1 MSFSA
6 DVGLCLAVGSP
17 TSTTRRLSSHLLRR
31 ANRSK
36 ETIVSKPL
44 TGIRVLDLSKVL
56 AGPLCA
62 QYLGDLGAD
71 IIKVETIGQGDE
83 TRGWPPFP
91 APGLGTVF
99 LSANRNKRS
108 IAVDLKK
115 ASGREIVHALAKS
128 ADIAIESF
136 GTGVAE
142 RLSIDAASLRP
153 LNERLIHCSISGF
166 GRSGP
171 LKNSPGY
178 DVILQAFSGIMS
190 MTGDENGGY
199 VRSPISPI
207 DQMTGVHAFSGIMAL
222 LYAREKSGHGGT
234 IQVSLFET
242 AMGLLGYNLQSYW
255 ERGVQPPKCG
265 SSHESLC
272 PYQAFEAADG
282 PIMIGV
288 ANDNLWRKFCG
299 VAGLDTIAD
308 APRFRTNADRVKHRA
323 ETLGHVQL
331 ALARHS
337 VKHWNDVLSN
347 AGVPCSPINSLAQ
360 LLQHPHTEASGI
372 VVEYDHHKAGRL
384 KAVGHPVLIF
394 NGAAPRLLNL
404 GAPGRPAPP
413 PPVLGQHTDEVLTEL
428 GLSAGNIDQLRRDR
442 VVG

>member
-1 MSFSA
+1 VA
-6 DVGLCLAVGSP
+6 
-17 TSTTRRLSSHLLRR
+17 
-31 ANRSK
+31 
-36 ETIVSKPL
+36 KPL

-71 IIKVETIGQGDE
+71 IIKVEAVGQGDE

-108 IAVDLKK
+108 IVVDMKSEK
-115 ASGREIVHALAKS
+115 GREIVHALAKS
-128 ADIAIESF
+128 ADVAIESF

-142 RLSIDAASLRP
+142 RLGIDAATLRA
-153 LNERLIHCSISGF
+153 LNDRLIHCSISGF

-178 DVILQAFSGIMS
+178 DVILQAFCGIMS
-190 MTGDENGGY
+190 MTGDEDGGY
-199 VRSPISPI
+199 IRSPISPI
-207 DQMTGVHAFSGIMAL
+207 DQMTGVHAFSGILSL
-222 LYAREKSGHGGT
+222 LYARERTGKGGS

-242 AMGLLGYNLQSYW
+242 ALGLLGYNLQTFW
-255 ERGVQPPKCG
+255 ERGIQPPKCG

-299 VAGLDTIAD
+299 VTGLDAIVD
-308 APRFRTNADRVKHRA
+308 DPKFRKNADRVKNRN
-323 ETLGHVQL
+323 ETIGHVQS
-331 ALARHS
+331 ALVQQTAA
-337 VKHWNDVLSN
+337 HWNDALSRV
-347 AGVPCSPINSLAQ
+347 GVPCSPINTIAQ
-360 LLQHPHTEASGI
+360 LLDHPHTQASGI
-372 VVEYDHHKAGRL
+372 IVEYDHQVAGRL
-384 KAVGHPVLIF
+384 KGVGHPVLID
-394 NGAAPRLLNL
+394 GVERQAGL
-404 GAPGRPAPP
+404 PP
-413 PPVLGQHTDEVLTEL
+413 PMLGQHTDDVLSEI
-428 GLSAGNIDQLRRDR
+428 GLSSEAIGELRRSG

>member
-1 MSFSA
+1 M
-6 DVGLCLAVGSP
+6 
-17 TSTTRRLSSHLLRR
+17 TKHL
-31 ANRSK
+31 N
-36 ETIVSKPL
+36 
-44 TGIRVLDLSKVL
+44 GIRVLDLSKVL

-71 IIKVETIGQGDE
+71 IIKVETIGLGDE

-91 APGLGTVF
+91 APGFGTVF

-108 IAVDLKK
+108 IAVDLKTEK
-115 ASGREIVHALAKS
+115 GREIVHTLAKS
-128 ADIAIESF
+128 ADVAIESF

-142 RLSIDAASLRP
+142 RLGIDAATLRP
-153 LNERLIHCSISGF
+153 LNDRLIHCSISGF

-190 MTGDENGGY
+190 MTGDEQGGY

-222 LYAREKSGHGGT
+222 LYAREKTGQGGT

-242 AMGLLGYNLQSYW
+242 AMGLLGYNLQTYW
-255 ERGVQPPKCG
+255 ERGVQPLKCG

-299 VAGLDTIAD
+299 VAGLHTIVD
-308 APRFRTNADRVKHRA
+308 DPKFRTNADRVRHRA
-323 ETLGHVQL
+323 ETLGYVQS
-331 ALARHS
+331 ALAQHS
-337 VKHWNDVLSN
+337 VRYWNDALAGV
-347 AGVPCSPINSLAQ
+347 GVPCSPINSVAQ
-360 LLQHPHTEASGI
+360 LLEHPHTQASGVI
-372 VVEYDHHKAGRL
+372 VEYDHETAGRL
-384 KAVGHPVLIF
+384 KAVAHPVLI
-394 NGAAPRLLNL
+394 NGEQRRA
-404 GAPGRPAPP
+404 GSPP
-413 PPVLGQHTDEVLTEL
+413 PMLGQHTDDVLSEL
-428 GLSAGNIDQLRRDR
+428 GVSAEGIEELRRAG

>member
-1 MSFSA
+1 
-6 DVGLCLAVGSP
+6 
-17 TSTTRRLSSHLLRR
+17 
-31 ANRSK
+31 
-36 ETIVSKPL
+36 VSKPL

-71 IIKVETIGQGDE
+71 IIKVETVGQGDE

-108 IAVDLKK
+108 IAVDMKTEK
-115 ASGREIVHALAKS
+115 GREIVHALASS
-128 ADIAIESF
+128 ADVAIESF

-142 RLSIDAASLRP
+142 RLGIDAATLRS

-178 DVILQAFSGIMS
+178 DVILQAFCGIMS
-190 MTGDENGGY
+190 MTGDEDGGY
-199 VRSPISPI
+199 IRSPISPI
-207 DQMTGVHAFSGIMAL
+207 DQMTGVHAFSGILAL
-222 LYAREKSGHGGT
+222 LYAREKTGKGGA

-242 AMGLLGYNLQSYW
+242 ALGLLGYNLQTYW

-288 ANDNLWRKFCG
+288 ANDNLWRKFCS
-299 VAGLDTIAD
+299 VAGLDAIVD
-308 APRFRTNADRVKHRA
+308 DRRFRTNADRVAHRK
-323 ETLGHVQL
+323 ETLDHVQA
-331 ALARHS
+331 ALAQHS
-337 VKHWNDVLSN
+337 ATHWNDALT
-347 AGVPCSPINSLAQ
+347 AIGVPCAPINSIAQ
-360 LLQHPHTEASGI
+360 LLDHPHTGASDI
-372 VVEYDHHKAGRL
+372 IVEYEHQTAGRL
-384 KAVGHPVLIF
+384 KGVGHPVLID
-394 NGAAPRLLNL
+394 GAAREAGL
-404 GAPGRPAPP
+404 PP
-413 PPVLGQHTDEVLTEL
+413 PMLGQHTDDVLGEM
-428 GLSAGNIDQLRRDR
+428 GLSAETIGELRRSR
-442 VVG
+442 VIA

>member
-1 MSFSA
+1 VDSSRNT
-6 DVGLCLAVGSP
+6 AVDLQIKYGS
-17 TSTTRRLSSHLLRR
+17 
-31 ANRSK
+31 
-36 ETIVSKPL
+36 VSKWRIGPDRKNKIL
-44 TGIRVLDLSKVL
+44 AKLLAGIRVLDLSKVL

-71 IIKVETIGQGDE
+71 IIKVETLGQGDE
-83 TRGWPPFP
+83 TRSWPPFP
-91 APGLGTVF
+91 AAGFGTVF

-108 IAVDLKK
+108 IAVDMKTEK
-115 ASGREIVHALAKS
+115 GREIVHALAKS
-128 ADIAIESF
+128 ADVAIESF

-142 RLSIDAASLRP
+142 RLGIDAATLRP
-153 LNERLIHCSISGF
+153 LNDRLIHCSISGF

-222 LYAREKSGHGGT
+222 LYAREKSGQGGT

-242 AMGLLGYNLQSYW
+242 ALGLLGYNLQTYW
-255 ERGVQPPKCG
+255 ERGLQPPKCG

-288 ANDNLWRKFCG
+288 ANDHLWRKFCG
-299 VAGLDTIAD
+299 VTGLAAIVDD
-308 APRFRTNADRVKHRA
+308 PKFRTNADRVRHRA
-323 ETLGHVQL
+323 ETLGHVQS
-331 ALARHS
+331 ALARRS
-337 VKHWNDVLSN
+337 MQHWNDALAAV
-347 AGVPCSPINSLAQ
+347 GVPCSPINTIAQ
-360 LLQHPHTEASGI
+360 LLQHPHTQASGVI
-372 VVEYDHHKAGRL
+372 VDYDHPGAGRL
-384 KAVGHPVLIF
+384 KAVGHPVLI
-394 NGAAPRLLNL
+394 NGEARHA
-404 GAPGRPAPP
+404 GSPP
-413 PPVLGQHTDEVLTEL
+413 PALGQHTSDVLSEL
-428 GLSAGNIDQLRRDR
+428 GLSAASIEELRDSG

>member
-1 MSFSA
+1 M
-6 DVGLCLAVGSP
+6 
-17 TSTTRRLSSHLLRR
+17 
-31 ANRSK
+31 
-36 ETIVSKPL
+36 
-44 TGIRVLDLSKVL
+44 LDLSKVL

-71 IIKVETIGQGDE
+71 IIKVETIGLGDE

-91 APGLGTVF
+91 APGFGTVF

-108 IAVDLKK
+108 IAVDLKTEK
-115 ASGREIVHALAKS
+115 GREIVHTLAKS
-128 ADIAIESF
+128 ADVAIESF

-142 RLSIDAASLRP
+142 RLGIDAATLRP
-153 LNERLIHCSISGF
+153 LNDRLIHCSISGF

-190 MTGDENGGY
+190 MTGDEQGGY

-222 LYAREKSGHGGT
+222 LYAREKTGQGGT

-242 AMGLLGYNLQSYW
+242 AMGLLGYNLQTYW

-299 VAGLDTIAD
+299 VAGLHTIVD
-308 APRFRTNADRVKHRA
+308 DPKFRTNADRVRHRA
-323 ETLGHVQL
+323 ETLGYVQS
-331 ALARHS
+331 ALAQHS
-337 VKHWNDVLSN
+337 VQYWNDALAGV
-347 AGVPCSPINSLAQ
+347 GVPCSPINSVAQ
-360 LLQHPHTEASGI
+360 LLEHPHTQASGVI
-372 VVEYDHHKAGRL
+372 VEYDHETAGRL
-384 KAVGHPVLIF
+384 KAVAHPVLI
-394 NGAAPRLLNL
+394 NGEQRRA
-404 GAPGRPAPP
+404 GSPP
-413 PPVLGQHTDEVLTEL
+413 PMLGQHTDDVLSEL
-428 GLSAGNIDQLRRDR
+428 GVSAEGIEELRRAG